1 MKAHPLQGV
10 PEGNGEKEYVL
21 GFPPLLVFLAFEIP
35 NSDEED
41 LKVQN
46 PTSEYVRIVEQ
57 CVSLECDAMF
67 RVG

>member
-1 MKAHPLQGV
+1 LIAHPHPAV

-21 GFPPLLVFLAFEIP
+21 GFPRLSVFLAFEIP

-41 LKVQN
+41 LKGQN